1 MKKLSVLLFLCAVTA
16 VCHAQFSVGVK
27 TGLAIS
33 DLSHAYGSEAK
44 TGYKLGVS
52 LEYMFSPRWGIRSGV
67 YTTEV
72 GTANSYGY
80 DVPIVHVTGE
90 NRGTVA
96 LKLSPRYFE
105 LPLLAVYKY
114 PVDRNVSIGVNAGGY
129 AAYGYSGGGRLKLE
143 GLEST
148 SGIDV
153 FKDNKI
159 NSAYLEDYVLEAANR
174 LDCGLAGGLFL
185 DVYHFNVSANFNL
198 GLTNVYDRFP
208 IMPAS
213 DSSFKNVRNRIFWI
227 GLGYNFAL

>member
-1 MKKLSVLLFLCAVTA
+1 MKKLSVLLFLCAATA
-16 VCHAQFSVGVK
+16 AGHAQLSVGVK

-44 TGYKLGVS
+44 TGYKLGLS
-52 LEYMFSPRWGIRSGV
+52 LEYMFSPSWGIRTDV

-72 GTANSYGY
+72 GTSNSYGY
-80 DVPIVHVTGE
+80 GVPVVHVTGE

-105 LPLLAVYKY
+105 LPLFAVYRY
-114 PVDRNVSIGVNAGGY
+114 PVDKNVNIGINAGGY
-129 AAYGYSGGGRLKLE
+129 VAYGYSGGGLLKLE
-143 GLEST
+143 GLET
-148 SGIDV
+148 TIGLDV
-153 FKDNKI
+153 FKDNII
-159 NSAYLEDYVLEAANR
+159 NGAYLENYVFGAANK

-198 GLTNVYDRFP
+198 GLANVYDRFP
-208 IMPAS
+208 VMPAS